1 MYETNEIG
9 SFINNWKM
17 AGEFDEF
24 GNPILSN
31 FIDGEHYP
39 ELSDFNDVWWTDKWT
54 KNTTHYCS
62 EVS

>member
-17 AGEFDEF
+17 AGEFDDF

-39 ELSDFNDVWWTDKWT
+39 ELSEFNQYKS
-54 KNTTHYCS
+54 KSKTTHYCS